1 MRRRFACL
9 RAFSVQPCAPTSN
22 DVRGDLECLE
32 KTDLALRD
40 EMLQGDVDM
49 TVLLGDGA
57 TRLPP
62 GIGTLLRLCP
72 VILS

>member
-1 MRRRFACL
+1 MRRQIVCL
-9 RAFSVQPCAPTSN
+9 RFFGNVQPWAPTSS
-22 DVRGDLECLE
+22 DVKGDLECLE

-62 GIGTLLRLCP
+62 GIGTLLRL
-72 VILS
+72 